1 MLTFGSELG
10 QWSSRRAL
18 ASAFKFVQVS
28 TGKSAA
34 SISRIREWAGS
45 VNHTIGKHTPI
56 RLKEENYRELRKH
69 ILRRDGW
76 RCQLCGSMT
85 NLEVH
90 HKQFRSHSGED
101 DEQNLITLCFN
112 CHSSAH
118 GQDVGPKSGDP
129 GCEGATQVSEPAS
142 LVQVLLRTG
151 CSDAGLL
158 PSSSVRRDSV
168 STPQWVG

>member
-1 MLTFGSELG
+1 MCRCARLRAP
-10 QWSSRRAL
+10 SSFS
-18 ASAFKFVQVS
+18 ASL
-28 TGKSAA
+28 
-34 SISRIREWAGS
+34 SRVRQWAGS

-69 ILRRDGW
+69 VLQRDGW

-101 DEQNLITLCFN
+101 DEQNLITLCLN

-118 GQDVGPKSGDP
+118 GQDVGLESGDQ
-129 GCEGATQVSEPAS
+129 GCGERATQVSELDLQLPWCRS
-142 LVQVLLRTG
+142 LLRTG
-151 CSDAGLL
+151 SSDAGLL
-158 PSSSVRRDSV
+158 PSSSV
-168 STPQWVG
+168 

>member
-1 MLTFGSELG
+1 MKQILPK
-10 QWSSRRAL
+10 QA
-18 ASAFKFVQVS
+18 
-28 TGKSAA
+28 
-34 SISRIREWAGS
+34 
-45 VNHTIGKHTPI
+45 PI
-56 RLKEENYRELRKH
+56 RLEQQDYQKLREQV
-69 ILRRDGW
+69 LRRDGW

-90 HKQFRSHSGED
+90 HKQFRSHSGGD

-118 GQDVGPKSGDP
+118 GQDLGPNGGDQ
-129 GCEGATQVSEPAS
+129 GCGEGATQVSELDLQLPWCRS
-142 LVQVLLRTG
+142 FSELG

-168 STPQWVG
+168 TTPQWVGYDPDPATCLWRGKVL